1 MRCPA
6 ASIARSKWWPLS
18 VNKPTTPFLSVNP
31 QIVEANLARM
41 AKEVAERGGRLRPHT
56 KTHKTPYFAQRQ
68 LAHGADGITVAKL
81 GEAQVM
87 ADAGIQDIF
96 MAYPIIGEDKIARA
110 LAIHRQIRR
119 FIVAS
124 DSLTGAAALSRAA
137 VEAGITW
144 ELRCEVDTGLRRT
157 GMVYENSEETI
168 CAIAALPGIYVT
180 GIYTFRGAVL
190 DGKPTQNW
198 MEAGR
203 QEGEMMTSLAQRLCE
218 KGLDI
223 RDISAGSTPTGLSVL
238 GTGVTEV
245 RQGTYIFNDVNELEM
260 GVCREEDC
268 AAVIV
273 ATVVSRPAP
282 DLAIIDAGTKVFAAD
297 CPKATFG
304 RCVGHPGILLER
316 LSEEHGICR
325 LENGEDPAIGS
336 QLRFIPNHV
345 CTCVN
350 LTDTLWLENDGGW
363 EPLPVAARGMSR

>member
-1 MRCPA
+1 MNRP
-6 ASIARSKWWPLS
+6 S
-18 VNKPTTPFLSVNP
+18 TPFLSINP
-31 QIVEANLARM
+31 QVAEANMTRM
-41 AKEVAERGGRLRPHT
+41 AREVAERGGKLRPHT
-56 KTHKTPYFAQRQ
+56 KTHKTPYFALRQ

-87 ADAGIQDIF
+87 ADGGIQDIF
-96 MAYPIIGEDKIARA
+96 MAYPIIGEEKIARA

-119 FIVAS
+119 FIVAA
-124 DSLTGAAALSRAA
+124 DSLEGAAALSRAA

-157 GMVYENSEETI
+157 GMVYERAVETI
-168 CAIAALPGIYVT
+168 CAIAALPGIRVT

-190 DGKPTQNW
+190 DGKPTTDWQA
-198 MEAGR
+198 AGR
-203 QEGEMMTSLAQRLCE
+203 QEGEMMTALARALRE

-223 RDISAGSTPTGLSVL
+223 RDVSAGSTPTGLSVL
-238 GTGVTEV
+238 GSGVTEV
-245 RQGTYIFNDVNELEM
+245 RQGTYIFNDVNELDM
-260 GVCREEDC
+260 GLCREEDC
-268 AAVIV
+268 AATIV
-273 ATVVSRPAP
+273 VTVVSRPAP
-282 DLAIIDAGTKVFAAD
+282 DLAIVDAGTKVFAAD

-325 LENGEDPAIGS
+325 LENEEDPAIGS
-336 QLRFIPNHV
+336 ILRFIPNHV

-350 LTDTLWLENDGGW
+350 LSDTLWLEKDGGW